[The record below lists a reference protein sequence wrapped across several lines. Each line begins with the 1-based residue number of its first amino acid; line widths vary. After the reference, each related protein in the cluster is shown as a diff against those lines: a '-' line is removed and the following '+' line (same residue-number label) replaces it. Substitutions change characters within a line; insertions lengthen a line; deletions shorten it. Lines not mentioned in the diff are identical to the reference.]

1 MNQSRSARSAFTLIE
16 LLVVIAIIAVLI
28 GLLLPA
34 VQKVREAAAM
44 AKCKNNLKQMALGV
58 HNHNSVFGFFPSGGG
73 YWGSNR
79 TFDTDGMPADYRTQI
94 WGWAYQILP
103 FIEQDNLWKI
113 PQGTGSPSTGDIQV
127 AGTAVAIYFCPSL
140 RGPTAFPYAQAGWS
154 GQPRF
159 MMDYVGNGGTYLDGG
174 YSPTGNNSL
183 DGPFVPSGAKP
194 VTFKDITDGTAS
206 TLLIGEKY
214 LDRNIALTTSDC
226 NDDQGWTDGWDNDTI
241 CAAQGYLSN
250 PPKPPAGIILPQQD
264 GMSGTCGGTYG
275 SPHTAYLNC
284 AFCDGAVRTI
294 SYSVTPDTWYRLCS
308 ARDNL
313 PVDPA
318 GN

>member
-1 MNQSRSARSAFTLIE
+1 VAFTLIE

-34 VQKVREAAAM
+34 VQKVREAASM

-58 HNHNSVFGFFPSGGG
+58 HNHNSVFGFFPSGGLS
-73 YWGSNR
+73 WTLNR
-79 TFDTDGMPADYRTQI
+79 NFDSAGMPADYRSQN

-103 FIEQDNLWKI
+103 YIEQDNIWKI
-113 PQGTGSPSTGDIQV
+113 PQGTVAVAGGPGTGDLQV

-140 RGPTAFPYAQAGWS
+140 RGPTYFPYSQTTGWS
-154 GQPRF
+154 GQPRA
-159 MMDYVGNGGTYLDGG
+159 MIDYVGNAGTYTDSG
-174 YSPTGNNSL
+174 YNPTGTNSL

-214 LDRNIALTTSDC
+214 LDRNIAMTTSDC
-226 NDDQGWTDGWDNDTI
+226 NDDQGYTDGWDNDTI
-241 CAAQGYLSN
+241 CSAQGFVGN
-250 PPKPPAGIILPQQD
+250 AHVPPAGVILPVQD
-264 GMSGTCGGTYG
+264 GMNGTCGGTYG
-275 SPHTAYLNC
+275 SIHSNYLNC

-294 SYSVTPDTWYRLCS
+294 SFQISADTWYRLCS